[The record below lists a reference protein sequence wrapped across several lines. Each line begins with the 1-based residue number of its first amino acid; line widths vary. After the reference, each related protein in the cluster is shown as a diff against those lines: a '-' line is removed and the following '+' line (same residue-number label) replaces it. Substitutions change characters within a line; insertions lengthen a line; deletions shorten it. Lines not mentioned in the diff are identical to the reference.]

1 MRPLEGIRIV
11 EMGTHIVVPV
21 AVRVL
26 SDWGAEVI
34 KVEIPGGEKW
44 RLAGKNAGLSEKSD
58 CNPLYAVVNS
68 GKEMISLDH
77 R

>member
-44 RLAGKNAGLSEKSD
+44 RLAGKNAGLSE
-58 CNPLYAVVNS
+58 CGFNLH
-68 GKEMISLDH
+68 SLRH
-77 R
+77 YVEYWIMVSLS